1 MSAVETVRP
10 GLRESVLVALL
21 GIPRLLRH
29 HVWRPADPDEGR
41 GLGVLLAPGFGF
53 GDYSLALTAAWLRN
67 RRYRPASARTGL
79 SVGCTRV
86 LVDRLERQAEQHA
99 DTTGGPVLLFGQSW
113 GGALSRLLAVRRP
126 DLVHG
131 LVMLASPVLDPL
143 GAHPNVVRVARTLAR
158 LSAAG
163 LPGLLDRDCLSGPC
177 FTDNMRALTAP
188 LRVPAIAVHS
198 PEDRIAPTR
207 LCLDPYAEH
216 IEVRSSHTGMAFA
229 PDVYLA
235 LGSRLAAWAAERTVP
250 RPRQPIGSLPGPRL
264 RATGRSGVP
273 DLADDVAPRSA
284 TA

>member
-1 MSAVETVRP
+1 VSAVETVRP
-10 GLRESVLVALL
+10 GPRESVLAALL

-29 HVWRPADPDEGR
+29 TVWQPADPHEGR
-41 GLGVLLAPGFGF
+41 GLGVLLTPGFGL
-53 GDYSLALTAAWLRN
+53 GDYSLALTASWLHHRG
-67 RRYRPASARTGL
+67 YRPASARIGH

-86 LVDRLERQAEQHA
+86 LVDRLERRAEQHA
-99 DTTGGPVLLFGQSW
+99 DATGAPVLLFGQSW

-143 GAHPNVVRVARTLAR
+143 GAHPNVIRIARALAR

-163 LPGLLDRDCLSGPC
+163 LPGLLDRDCLAGPC

-207 LCLDPYAEH
+207 LCLDPCAEH
-216 IEVRSSHTGMAFA
+216 VEVRGSHTGMAFA

-235 LGSRLAAWAAERTVP
+235 LGPRLAAWAAKSPVP
-250 RPRQPIGSLPGPRL
+250 CTPRPIGSGRGAPGVDGGPG
-264 RATGRSGVP
+264 AP
-273 DLADDVAPRSA
+273 DVLSWPA